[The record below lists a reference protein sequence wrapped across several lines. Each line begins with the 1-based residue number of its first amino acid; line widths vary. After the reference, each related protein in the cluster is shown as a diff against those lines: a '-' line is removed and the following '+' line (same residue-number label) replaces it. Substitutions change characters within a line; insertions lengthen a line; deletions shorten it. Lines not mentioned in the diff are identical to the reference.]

1 MAIALL
7 LLLVIPI
14 VFLQRAQNA
23 EARGRASMTA
33 SVSTF
38 RSSALVFGFAFL
50 YVPILSLIVYS
61 FNKSRLVTVWGGFST
76 QWYGRLFDNQQILDA
91 AWLSLQDRGD
101 QRDRRGRSSARS
113 RDSRSRASA
122 SFRGRTL
129 FSGMTT
135 APLVMPEVI
144 TGLSLLLL
152 FVAMEQLFGWPAGR
166 GVTTITIAH
175 MTLTMAYVTVIV
187 QSRLSTLDDSL
198 EEAAMDLG
206 ARPAKIFF
214 VITLPIIAPALVSGW
229 LLAFTISLDD
239 LVISSF
245 VSGPGSSTLPMVI
258 FSKVRLGVS
267 PDINALASIMVL
279 LVTVGVVIAGIVMSR
294 QEKRRQR
301 DMQMAAGGK

>member
-1 MAIALL
+1 MSK
-7 LLLVIPI
+7 
-14 VFLQRAQNA
+14 R
-23 EARGRASMTA
+23 
-33 SVSTF
+33 VSTF
-38 RSSALVFGFAFL
+38 RISALVFGFAFL
-50 YVPILSLIVYS
+50 YIPILSLIFYS

-76 QWYGRLFDNQQILDA
+76 QWYGKLFENKQILEA
-91 AWLSLQDRGD
+91 AWLSLKIAAINATGAVILGTLAGLALARF
-101 QRDRRGRSSARS
+101 GR
-113 RDSRSRASA
+113 
-122 SFRGRTL
+122 FKGRTL
-129 FSGMTT
+129 FSGMAT

-144 TGLSLLLL
+144 TGLSLLVL
-152 FVAMEQLFGWPAGR
+152 FVAMEQLFGWPGGR

-206 ARPAKIFF
+206 ARPGKIFF
-214 VITLPIIAPALVSGW
+214 LITLPIIAPALVSGW

-239 LVISSF
+239 LVIASF

-279 LVTVGVVIAGIVMSR
+279 LVTIGVVIAGVLIAR

-301 DMQMAAGGK
+301 DMQMAAAAK